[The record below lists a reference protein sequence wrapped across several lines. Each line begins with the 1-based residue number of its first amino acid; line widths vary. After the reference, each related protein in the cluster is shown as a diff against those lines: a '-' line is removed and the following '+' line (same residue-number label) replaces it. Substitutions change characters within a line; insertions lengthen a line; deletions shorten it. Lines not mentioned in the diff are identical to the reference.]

1 MKGDRVISRR
11 KRTEALVEGDPLL
24 AAKLAR
30 MIEEQLRVEV
40 LSAPRQGLVMC
51 EVRDTARCS
60 RFYMGEALMTECRV
74 LVSGPGAGQEAEG
87 LGAVL
92 GVDEGLVYSLA
103 VIDAACALPGSLEC
117 RIQLEQYI
125 ENAWHSL
132 CEARSAQ
139 DAQTLAS
146 RVAFDEMGG
155 QDMSVQAVAK

>member
-1 MKGDRVISRR
+1 M
-11 KRTEALVEGDPLL
+11 L

-92 GVDEGLVYSLA
+92 GVD
-103 VIDAACALPGSLEC
+103 
-117 RIQLEQYI
+117 
-125 ENAWHSL
+125 AWHSL

>member
-1 MKGDRVISRR
+1 
-11 KRTEALVEGDPLL
+11 
-24 AAKLAR
+24 
-30 MIEEQLRVEV
+30 
-40 LSAPRQGLVMC
+40 
-51 EVRDTARCS
+51 
-60 RFYMGEALMTECRV
+60 MTECRV

-92 GVDEGLVYSLA
+92 GVDEGLAYNLA

-146 RVAFDEMGG
+146 RVAFYEMGG